1 MDLSIKRE
9 SWGAGDQTWIGSRH
23 GTNNAQTVTLD
34 VASFS
39 DFGDTI
45 PSGVPLKRLES
56 GHHAPV
62 SDAGDT
68 LAGFLFTDQPNTGTV
83 QVAPM
88 LWHGLIRVA
97 NLPEGAFDVSTLTA
111 GNPAFVYKED

>member
-39 DFGDTI
+39 AFGDTI
-45 PSGVPLKRLES
+45 PSGVPLKRLGS
-56 GHHAPV
+56 GKYAPV
-62 SDAGDT
+62 TEVGDT
-68 LAGFLFTDQPNTGTV
+68 LAGFLFTDQPKTGTV
-83 QVAPM
+83 QVAAM

-97 NLPEGAFDVSTLTA
+97 NLPKNTFDVSTLTT
-111 GNPAFVYKED
+111 GNPAFVYKKD